1 MTCRRSTATPNT
13 APASSG
19 WTREALRPASRPD
32 HVARPLRVLRP
43 ETVGPGP
50 AQPPVAGRV
59 RRTQAGPEDRGRPVK
74 RLDSDV
80 AAAEFERVHRL
91 FGLKR
96 EYLPLI
102 AVYL

>member
-19 WTREALRPASRPD
+19 WTGEALRPASRPD
-32 HVARPLRVLRP
+32 HVARPVRVLRP
-43 ETVGPGP
+43 ETAGPGP

-59 RRTQAGPEDRGRPVK
+59 RRTQAGPEDRSRAVTD
-74 RLDSDV
+74 RDV
-80 AAAEFERVHRL
+80 AAAEFERVRRL